1 MAKISYGMMSER
13 KVLQV
18 ITKIDGKYGATS
30 EGIWVTGGGIEISC
44 VYFLYEVRVHKSS
57 VREKN

>member
-1 MAKISYGMMSER
+1 MSER

-18 ITKIDGKYGATS
+18 ITKIDGKYRATS